1 MASKYLLE
9 GRKAI
14 VTGGASGIGEA
25 IVQAFFKEGAEVLV
39 VDIPESKISNSF
51 DDNPKITPLEIDI
64 TDKNA
69 PDIISSAVK
78 AMVDLMF

>member
-25 IVQAFFKEGAEVLV
+25 IVQAFLKKGQRF
-39 VDIPESKISNSF
+39 
-51 DDNPKITPLEIDI
+51 
-64 TDKNA
+64 
-69 PDIISSAVK
+69 
-78 AMVDLMF
+78 

>member
-39 VDIPESKISNSF
+39 VDIPESKISNSYNE
-51 DDNPKITPLEIDI
+51 NPNIYISGITNHQIESIRWEITKI
-64 TDKNA
+64 
-69 PDIISSAVK
+69 
-78 AMVDLMF
+78 